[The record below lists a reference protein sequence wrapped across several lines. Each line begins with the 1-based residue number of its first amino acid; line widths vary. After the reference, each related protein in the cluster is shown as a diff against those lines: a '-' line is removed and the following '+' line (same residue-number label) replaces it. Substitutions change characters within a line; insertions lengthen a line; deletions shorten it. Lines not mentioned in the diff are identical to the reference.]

1 MRKVV
6 ERSSAQPVVPIALP
20 SARLNRRTGHSAR
33 DDRAEQRAQVAPVG
47 GSPALSFSPDVSQ
60 FVQIAQDE
68 LTPVRWKGQR
78 Q

>member
-1 MRKVV
+1 M
-6 ERSSAQPVVPIALP
+6 EWSGAQPLVPIALT
-20 SARLNRRTGHSAR
+20 SAQLNRRPGRSAR

-47 GSPALSFSPDVSQ
+47 GSPALSFSPGVSQ

-68 LTPVRWKGQR
+68 LTLVRWKR